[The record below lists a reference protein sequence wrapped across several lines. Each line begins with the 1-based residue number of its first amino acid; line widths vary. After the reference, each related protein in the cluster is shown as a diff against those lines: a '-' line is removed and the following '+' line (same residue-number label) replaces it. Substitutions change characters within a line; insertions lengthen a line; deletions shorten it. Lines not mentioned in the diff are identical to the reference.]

1 MSQYNLRV
9 LNPTNTAANWT
20 SLNPILLK
28 GEIAFESDSSRFKI
42 GDGIT
47 AWNDLPYSASSVQGL
62 IEGDGI
68 EIDGLE
74 IGAALLYD
82 IIDA

>member
-47 AWNDLPYSASSVQGL
+47 AWNNLPYSASSV
-62 IEGDGI
+62 
-68 EIDGLE
+68 
-74 IGAALLYD
+74 
-82 IIDA
+82 